1 MANGTQDMQLLLD
14 AIPCG
19 AQEKPELK
27 LVYNSASDGNTPQA
41 FLDICALLSPT
52 VTVLSYIKDNLPVH
66 QGTHAMLMQQ
76 LHVPR
81 NASRLQG
88 HLAFY
93 MSNPWC
99 TKREGDQ
106 WSGRSWNGLSKHIQ
120 DDDAFLFYEFP
131 SHDIKGVCHAQNST
145 VHFGVQTSGGY
156 GIYIGGN
163 AELCLF
169 RQPSGNNI
177 ANIPFKGAEKLN
189 LIQGLVPSK
198 VEVYTVELGK

>member
-1 MANGTQDMQLLLD
+1 MANEGMELLLD

-19 AQEKPELK
+19 ARERPELK
-27 LVYNSASDGNTPQA
+27 LLYNSTSDGNTPKA
-41 FLDICALLSPT
+41 FLDKCALLSPT
-52 VTVLSYIKDNLPVH
+52 VTILSYVKDDLPLH
-66 QGTHAMLMQQ
+66 FSMNGIRMQRFQ
-76 LHVPR
+76 AGGHV
-81 NASRLQG
+81 NGLKG
-88 HLAFY
+88 YLAFY

-99 TKREGDQ
+99 TKGEGDQ
-106 WSGRSWNGLSKHIQ
+106 WSGRSWNGLSKHIK

-131 SHDIKGVCHAQNST
+131 SHDVKGVCHAQNSK